1 MKIVISKIQNWFS
14 KEDLKMISQVAFGA
28 IAYLSALFVVV
39 IVYIEYL
46 AGQ

>member
-1 MKIVISKIQNWFS
+1 MNRIILKIKNLYS
-14 KEDLKMISQVAFGA
+14 KEDLKMFSQVAFGA

-39 IVYIEYL
+39 IVYIEYF